1 MILILLSNCYPR
13 HSSAVVSFNQCFSF
27 WIGKLQNLK
36 KRINTAII
44 CPVYYLLSLSPFA
57 CKTTTMH
64 TTAQTFSSNI
74 FKHFWKGLLHNQDPQ
89 STHMSFCRFY
99 DQSPPQQLQLKP
111 QHLHTIPETQRYLH
125 LECINVL
132 IQSQNTKVVITCDR

>member
-1 MILILLSNCYPR
+1 MHNTVTTILDESVKTADNLFYILVLVDGHNLNHVAGLTKMILILLSNCYPR

-74 FKHFWKGLLHNQDPQ
+74 FKHFWKGLLHN
-89 STHMSFCRFY
+89 
-99 DQSPPQQLQLKP
+99 
-111 QHLHTIPETQRYLH
+111 
-125 LECINVL
+125 
-132 IQSQNTKVVITCDR
+132 

>member
-1 MILILLSNCYPR
+1 MHNTVTTILDESVKTSWTAPKSNLKKISVILSTLRNPADNLFYILVLVDGHNLNHVAGLTKMILILLSNCSPR

-27 WIGKLQNLK
+27 WIGKLKNLK

-74 FKHFWKGLLHNQDPQ
+74 FKHFWKGLLHN
-89 STHMSFCRFY
+89 
-99 DQSPPQQLQLKP
+99 
-111 QHLHTIPETQRYLH
+111 
-125 LECINVL
+125 
-132 IQSQNTKVVITCDR
+132 

>member
-1 MILILLSNCYPR
+1 MHNTVTTILDESVKTSWTAPKSNLKKISVILSTLRNPADNLFYILVLVDGHNLNHVAGLTKMILILLSNCYPR

-27 WIGKLQNLK
+27 WIGKLKNLK

-74 FKHFWKGLLHNQDPQ
+74 FKHFWKGLLHN
-89 STHMSFCRFY
+89 
-99 DQSPPQQLQLKP
+99 
-111 QHLHTIPETQRYLH
+111 
-125 LECINVL
+125 
-132 IQSQNTKVVITCDR
+132 